1 MQAQLLPKKL
11 VFILV
16 GRRPSVTL
24 EKVLKF
30 ITGSE
35 EEPVLGCGI
44 DPHVVFDRVA
54 KSFLPTRNT
63 CVNKLTLPVGDMVP
77 PNHAGIYAFFDYAF
91 TNDYFG
97 NI

>member
-77 PNHAGIYAFFDYAF
+77 PNHAEIYVLQLKLHSTPFLSD
-91 TNDYFG
+91 
-97 NI
+97 